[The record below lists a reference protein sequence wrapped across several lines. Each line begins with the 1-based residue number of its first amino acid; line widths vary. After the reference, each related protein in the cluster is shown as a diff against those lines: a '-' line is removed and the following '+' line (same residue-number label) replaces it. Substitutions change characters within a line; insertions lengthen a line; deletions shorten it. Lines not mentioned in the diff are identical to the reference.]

1 MQASWSSRRASTSA
15 DHHAR
20 RMTIV
25 MAHGEPVGISEAI
38 DSIGVLLKN

>member
-1 MQASWSSRRASTSA
+1 MQASSPGGGASTSA

-25 MAHGEPVGISEAI
+25 MAQGEPVGISEAI
-38 DSIGVLLKN
+38 DSIRVLIKN

>member
-1 MQASWSSRRASTSA
+1 
-15 DHHAR
+15 
-20 RMTIV
+20 MTIV

>member
-1 MQASWSSRRASTSA
+1 MQASSPGGGASTSA